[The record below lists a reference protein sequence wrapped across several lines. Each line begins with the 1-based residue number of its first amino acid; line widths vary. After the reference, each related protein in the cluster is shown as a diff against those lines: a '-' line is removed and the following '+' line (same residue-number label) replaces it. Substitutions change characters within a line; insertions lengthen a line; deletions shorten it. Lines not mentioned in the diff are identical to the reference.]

1 MSFIFLPGIFFY
13 SVHEDDI
20 YDAYVSVNGGVH
32 NYSFRHLMSEQQS
45 GGIHN
50 IGLPTNLI

>member
-20 YDAYVSVNGGVH
+20 YDAYVSVNSGVH
-32 NYSFRHLMSEQQS
+32 NYSFRPKGTLCLS
-45 GGIHN
+45 N
-50 IGLPTNLI
+50 NLVASIT